1 MRRISTCAAAVL
13 FLFIVSAS
21 ALANPNLRIPL
32 PERTRL
38 LEDQRVDLVVEIREV
53 VNVAQFRVVANGT
66 DITAAFTLQPD
77 VDLDCNNTPDKVY
90 RAALYSFKIAGTV
103 RLTASA
109 NINGTMITNSRDIE
123 VRSFSMP
130 SNRRNVVLFVGD
142 AMGASYRDA
151 ARLVS
156 RSVETRPGV
165 SGMREGFFDRLL
177 EMDQM
182 PVSGMVM
189 TYASDRVVPDSANTA
204 SAWATGNKTFEG
216 ALNVFADGTD
226 CKWTSGVD
234 KTTLP
239 FALDNP
245 RIETLWEYLKRRYNY
260 RTGIVSTAFITDATI
275 AAEGAHSA
283 SRVPTFEI
291 ARQYLE
297 NPLLGGQPVFDV
309 ILGGGKEAFDP
320 DVRADHRDLVSEFR
334 NLGYQ
339 FISTRTELAAVPR
352 QTNRLLGL
360 FRRAGTVETAPTG
373 VRATTDGNMDVAY
386 DKLHLIRPGSE
397 PLPDFGTW

>member
-1 MRRISTCAAAVL
+1 MRRISTCAAFL
-13 FLFIVSAS
+13 FLLTVSSS
-21 ALANPNLRIPL
+21 ALANPNLRILL

-38 LEDQRVDLVVEIREV
+38 LEDQRVDLVIEIRE
-53 VNVAQFRVVANGT
+53 AMDLEQFRVIADGN
-66 DITAAFTLQPD
+66 DITAAFTLQSN
-77 VDLDCNNTPDKVY
+77 VDLDCNRTPDQVY
-90 RAALYSFKIAGTV
+90 RASLYSFKNAGTL

-109 NINGTMITNSRDIE
+109 YANGTSLADSRDIE

-130 SNRRNVVLFVGD
+130 SNPRNVVLFVGD

-165 SGMREGFFDRLL
+165 PGLREGFFDRLL

-226 CKWTSGVD
+226 CAWDNGVN
-234 KTTLP
+234 TMTLP

-260 RTGIVSTAFITDATI
+260 RTGIVSTAFITDATV
-275 AAEGAHSA
+275 AAEGAHSG
-283 SRVPTFEI
+283 SRVPTFEV

-297 NPLLGGQPVFDV
+297 NPFLGGQPVFDL
-309 ILGGGKEAFDP
+309 ILGGGKEDFDP
-320 DVRADHRDLVSEFR
+320 DVRADRRNLISEFR
-334 NLGYQ
+334 NRGYE
-339 FISTRTELAAVPR
+339 FIYTCTQLADVSQSTRK
-352 QTNRLLGL
+352 LLGL
-360 FRRAGTVETAPTG
+360 FRRPNVVETALLACVPQPMEIWTL
-373 VRATTDGNMDVAY
+373 RTTNY
-386 DKLHLIRPGSE
+386 
-397 PLPDFGTW
+397 T